1 MNCGMVM
8 PDRTNR
14 KREGKVGGGGG
25 GGLTNVP
32 PSQSAL
38 GNDCNT
44 GKMSPKS

>member
-1 MNCGMVM
+1 MTINKHTLEKSCNIARVKRGG
-8 PDRTNR
+8 R
-14 KREGKVGGGGG
+14 KW
-25 GGLTNVP
+25 LTNVP